1 MDSSILLSTNALLSI
16 AAAVVMFVVLLTH
29 KTYSGFGCWVAG
41 ILSLA
46 LGAAMLIP
54 GALPGS
60 WLIRVVRNAFLVGG
74 LGLILHGMLVFR
86 GYRISYWLESLIAL
100 SFLAA
105 FGYYSLD
112 PKDLDARIVIYCLY
126 ASALSFATVIVALRR
141 RPPDFGSNDVLLALW
156 LSVYGLLSLVR
167 IALQLASPES
177 ETAFEAL
184 RGFGTFYAMVQ
195 ILTVQLVTLTLIS
208 INSQRIEWEYR
219 SSEASLRESDERLRS
234 IGDNV
239 PDGFVYRYELV
250 DGQPRFDYISAG
262 IEKTHGLDPADV
274 IDDAQRLFSMLTPE
288 SRTHYLEGEA
298 VSARDLSVYSGTL
311 LFTRADGCPLWLH
324 VQSRPHRRADG
335 AIVWDGV
342 AIDVTERKKAELE
355 LEHYNA
361 RLEGLIEV
369 RTQALS
375 QALAQ
380 QALDRER
387 LEYALDATNDGL
399 WDWDIQR
406 NVSYVN
412 QAYGRMLGYAPGELP
427 DNTYDHWIALL
438 HPEERESI
446 LSRTRLLLETA
457 GSYELEFRM
466 LCKDGNYKWVL
477 SRGKVVS
484 RDQTGKPLRAV
495 GTHIDLTLRK
505 ELELK
510 LREAKD
516 AAEAANQAKS
526 SFLANMSHEIRTP
539 LNGIMGMGNLLRR
552 TGVTD
557 QQATYLDKMEASG
570 RHLLSVINDILDLS
584 KIEAGK
590 IELEDKPFVLAS
602 VLRAAVEVVESR
614 AQMKGLRIYVEGS
627 ALPQNLRGDPTRL
640 TQILVNYLSNA
651 VKFTEHGRIELSGRV
666 VEENDG
672 ACLLRFEVS
681 DTGIGMTSE
690 QCARVFN
697 AFEQADSST
706 TRKYGGTGL
715 GLAITKRI
723 AQMMG
728 GAVGVT
734 SRPDEGST
742 FWLTAWLRKVS
753 ATADAVPLTQ
763 DGNAEATLRRLYGG
777 CKVLLTEDEPVNQE
791 VARAL
796 LEEVGLEVDI
806 AETGLEALTMTGKNN
821 YAAILMDMQMPVM
834 DGITATRA
842 IRANS
847 KYKDIPILAMTANA
861 FSQDRKACLDA
872 GMNDFITKPV
882 APSIMYT
889 TLLTC
894 LEKRPLA

>member
-1 MDSSILLSTNALLSI
+1 MDSSILLSTNALLSTA
-16 AAAVVMFVVLLTH
+16 AAAVMLVVLLTH
-29 KTYSGFGCWVAG
+29 KTYPGFGCWVAG
-41 ILSLA
+41 IFSLA

-60 WLIRVVRNAFLVGG
+60 WLIRVMRNAFLVGG

-86 GYRISYWLESLIAL
+86 GYRISYWLESLVAL

-105 FGYYSLD
+105 FGYYSIA
-112 PKDLDARIVIYCLY
+112 PSDLDARIVIYCVY
-126 ASALSFATVIVALRR
+126 ASALSFATVLVTLRR
-141 RPPDFGSNDVLLALW
+141 RPADFGSNDVLLALW
-156 LSVYGLLSLVR
+156 LSVYGLLSVVR
-167 IALQLASPES
+167 IALQLASPEI

-184 RGFGTFYAMVQ
+184 SGFGTFYAMVQ

-239 PDGFVYRYELV
+239 PDGFVYRYELI
-250 DGQPRFDYISAG
+250 DGKPRFDYISAG
-262 IEKTHGLDPADV
+262 IEKTHGLTPADV

-288 SRTHYLEGEA
+288 SRTHYLDGEA

-311 LFTRADGCPLWLH
+311 LFTRADGHPLWLH
-324 VQSRPHRRADG
+324 VQSRPHKRTDG
-335 AIVWDGV
+335 AITWDGV

-355 LEHYNA
+355 LEHHNA
-361 RLEGLIEV
+361 RLEGLVEE
-369 RTQALS
+369 RTKALS

-406 NVSYVN
+406 NVSYIN
-412 QAYGRMLGYAPGELP
+412 QAYSRMLGYAPGELP

-438 HPEERESI
+438 HPDERESV

-466 LCKDGNYKWVL
+466 LCKDGHYKWVL

-484 RDQTGKPLRAV
+484 HDPHGKPLRAV
-495 GTHIDLTLRK
+495 GTHTDLTVRK

-510 LREAKD
+510 LREAKEE
-516 AAEAANQAKS
+516 AEAANQAKS

-539 LNGIMGMGNLLRR
+539 LNGIMGMGSLLRR

-557 QQATYLDKMEASG
+557 QQSAYLDKMEASG
-570 RHLLSVINDILDLS
+570 RHLLTVINDILDLS

-590 IELEDKPFVLAS
+590 MELEDKPFVLARA
-602 VLRAAVEVVESR
+602 LRAAVEVVESG
-614 AQMKGLRIYVEGS
+614 AAMKGLQISVKD
-627 ALPQNLRGDPTRL
+627 ATLPQNLCGDPTRL

-651 VKFTEHGRIELSGRV
+651 VKFTEQGSIELTARV
-666 VEENDG
+666 MEENDH

-681 DTGIGMTSE
+681 DTGIGMTGE
-690 QCARVFN
+690 QCARIFN

-728 GAVGVT
+728 GTVGVT
-734 SRPDEGST
+734 STPNEGST
-742 FWLTAWLRKVS
+742 FWLTAWLQKIS
-753 ATADAVPLTQ
+753 ATANAVPLTL
-763 DGNAEATLRRLYGG
+763 DGNAEATLRRDYAGI
-777 CKVLLTEDEPVNQE
+777 KVLLTEDEPVNQE

-806 AETGLEALTMTGKNN
+806 AGTGLEALTMTDKND
-821 YAAILMDMQMPVM
+821 YSVILMDMQMPVM
-834 DGITATRA
+834 DGIAATRA
-842 IRANS
+842 LRANA
-847 KYKDIPILAMTANA
+847 KHKDIPVLAMTANA
-861 FSQDRKACLDA
+861 FSQDRRACLDA

-882 APSIMYT
+882 EPAIMYA
-889 TLLTC
+889 TLLTW
-894 LEKRPLA
+894 LEKSR